1 MKTWKKALIGGAGL
15 GIGVAGALTA
25 RRVITNKLAALA
37 IVRETSEKKSGRK
50 TKVSGSKKTP
60 EELAVIKE
68 EALSL
73 EACKHD
79 TVEITSYDG
88 VKLVG
93 HYFPAKKPK
102 RIIIAMHGWRSA
114 WNFDYARYSEFF
126 TKKNCSVLYVEQ
138 RGQNASGGDYMGF
151 GIIERYDCL
160 HWAKYVAENISA
172 ELPLYLFG
180 VSMGAATVMMAS
192 DLELP
197 ENVAGIIAD
206 CGYTSPKAI
215 WKHVMEK
222 NLHIP
227 YSFVSGEVDKAY
239 KKYINVEC
247 GFSCADSLSKT
258 TIPVLFIHG
267 TEDKFVPI
275 EMTYENYKACA
286 SKKELLVIPGAGH
299 VGCYRMDKERYEL
312 CLGEFFK
319 KNDKL

>member
-1 MKTWKKALIGGAGL
+1 MKSWKKALIGGAGL
-15 GIGVAGALTA
+15 GAVIAGALTA
-25 RRVITNKLAALA
+25 RRVITNNLAEYA
-37 IVRETSEKKSGRK
+37 IVRVNPDKVSKGKS
-50 TKVSGSKKTP
+50 KVSGSKKTS
-60 EELAVIKE
+60 EELAAIKA
-68 EALSL
+68 EALEL
-73 EACKHD
+73 EACEHD
-79 TVEITSYDG
+79 VVEISSYDG

-102 RIIIAMHGWRSA
+102 RIIIAMHGWKSA
-114 WNFDYARYSEFF
+114 WSFDYARYSEFF
-126 TKKNCSVLYVEQ
+126 RKKNCSVLYVEQ

-160 HWAKYVAENISA
+160 QWAKYASENISG
-172 ELPLYLFG
+172 ELPIYLLG

-197 ENVAGIIAD
+197 CNVAGIIAD

-247 GFSCADSLSKT
+247 GFSCVDALSKT

-267 TEDKFVPI
+267 TDDKFVPI

-286 SKKELLVIPGAGH
+286 SNKELLVVPGAGH
-299 VGCYRMDKERYEL
+299 VGCYRVDKERYEL
-312 CLGEFFK
+312 YVNNFFK
-319 KNDKL
+319 KCDKF